1 MVTGTF
7 LLLLAIFSGQ
17 RNNISQEAQFS
28 QVTFQFIQA
37 NKYVMFF
44 HVNPTFA
51 EFPFLNILSE
61 RMGGGGGRNS
71 VTPLSFLKVAT
82 CTASVL
88 VANMVIT

>member
-51 EFPFLNILSE
+51 EFSFLNILSE
-61 RMGGGGGRNS
+61 RMGGGGGGGGTVS
-71 VTPLSFLKVAT
+71 LLFHF
-82 CTASVL
+82 
-88 VANMVIT
+88 